1 MAGVKSGDLKPDA
14 FESPAKQ
21 AELHALV
28 AAYEKFLSD
37 HARGDMAV
45 VYEEAMQH
53 PDWCPIQPEDCWTE
67 LPDTL
72 WTPLQRGLIDRM
84 PGERIL
90 PRALEIPGATIPRR
104 LKHEAVARIEPESQ
118 ICTLGVSSGA
128 RPRTAKRQC
137 RPVSRWRS

>member
-21 AELHALV
+21 AELHALL
-28 AAYEKFLSD
+28 AAYEEFLSD

-67 LPDTL
+67 LPDDAVDSTAAK
-72 WTPLQRGLIDRM
+72 THRRDAR
-84 PGERIL
+84 
-90 PRALEIPGATIPRR
+90 RANAWPVLRT
-104 LKHEAVARIEPESQ
+104 
-118 ICTLGVSSGA
+118 GA
-128 RPRTAKRQC
+128 RKSSRGASNQLEENDKRNVF
-137 RPVSRWRS
+137 RRSATNIRWRS